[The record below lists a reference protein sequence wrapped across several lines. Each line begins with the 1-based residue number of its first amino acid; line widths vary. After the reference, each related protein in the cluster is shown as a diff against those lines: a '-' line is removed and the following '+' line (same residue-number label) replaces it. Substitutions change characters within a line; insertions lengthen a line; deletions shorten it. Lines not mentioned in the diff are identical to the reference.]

1 MAGKV
6 VGGKFK
12 WGRLLRHKRSELCV
26 CVFERWNLQQAAEE
40 SDIYF
45 QFTAVCQ
52 KKEKRKRNVIVYN
65 NNRKPVSV
73 SSEWNVFLLQAH
85 VKDILADTVEK
96 TIQTACWSCP
106 V

>member
-1 MAGKV
+1 MMISSYLWQERWS
-6 VGGKFK
+6 VGNS
-12 WGRLLRHKRSELCV
+12 SEVRVCV
-26 CVFERWNLQQAAEE
+26 CVFERSNLQQAAEE

-52 KKEKRKRNVIVYN
+52 KKRNVIVCNN

-73 SSEWNVFLLQAH
+73 CLKWNVFLLQEH

-96 TIQTACWSCP
+96 TIQTAC
-106 V
+106 

>member
-1 MAGKV
+1 MGNS
-6 VGGKFK
+6 
-12 WGRLLRHKRSELCV
+12 SEVRVCV
-26 CVFERWNLQQAAEE
+26 CVFERSNLQQAAEE

-52 KKEKRKRNVIVYN
+52 KKRNVIVCN

-73 SSEWNVFLLQAH
+73 CLKWNVFLLQEH

-96 TIQTACWSCP
+96 TIQTAC
-106 V
+106 

>member
-1 MAGKV
+1 MGNS
-6 VGGKFK
+6 
-12 WGRLLRHKRSELCV
+12 SEVCVCV
-26 CVFERWNLQQAAEE
+26 CVFERSNLQQAAEE

-52 KKEKRKRNVIVYN
+52 KKRNVIVCNN

-73 SSEWNVFLLQAH
+73 CLKWNVFLLQEH

-96 TIQTACWSCP
+96 TIQTAC
-106 V
+106 

>member
-1 MAGKV
+1 M
-6 VGGKFK
+6 
-12 WGRLLRHKRSELCV
+12 
-26 CVFERWNLQQAAEE
+26 FERSNLQQAAEE

-52 KKEKRKRNVIVYN
+52 KKRNVIVCNN

-73 SSEWNVFLLQAH
+73 CLKWNVFLLQEH

-96 TIQTACWSCP
+96 TIQTAC
-106 V
+106 

>member
-1 MAGKV
+1 M
-6 VGGKFK
+6 
-12 WGRLLRHKRSELCV
+12 RCV
-26 CVFERWNLQQAAEE
+26 CACVFERSNLQQAAEE

-52 KKEKRKRNVIVYN
+52 KKRNVIVCNN

-73 SSEWNVFLLQAH
+73 CLKWNVFLLQEH

-96 TIQTACWSCP
+96 TIQTAC
-106 V
+106 